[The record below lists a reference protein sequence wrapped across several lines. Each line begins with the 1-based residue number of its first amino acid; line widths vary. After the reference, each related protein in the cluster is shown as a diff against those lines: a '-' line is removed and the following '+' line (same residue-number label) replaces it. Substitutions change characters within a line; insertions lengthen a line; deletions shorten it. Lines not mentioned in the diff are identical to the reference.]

1 MMRLKVLLFIVA
13 NLIAF
18 RLSYAVTHTNDS
30 LAGYRPIPYTQ
41 KDRDLLIKLDER
53 TKYLEQLINER
64 TNYLNERIDNLN
76 SRIDNLQKQIDDVR
90 DDMKWQFGVL
100 FTLIVALFGFI
111 IWDRRTFM
119 KPLEEKV
126 ISLNEETKNIK
137 EKVQLNERLLQALR
151 ELSLKDEKL
160 REILKQFN
168 LL

>member
-1 MMRLKVLLFIVA
+1 MRLKVRLFLVA

-30 LAGYRPIPYTQ
+30 LAEYRPIPYTQ

-64 TNYLNERIDNLN
+64 INYLNERIDNLN
-76 SRIDNLQKQIDDVR
+76 SRIDNLQKQIDDLR
-90 DDMKWQFGVL
+90 EDMKWQFGVL

-151 ELSLKDEKL
+151 ELSLTDEKL

>member
-1 MMRLKVLLFIVA
+1 MRFKVLLFLVA

-30 LAGYRPIPYTQ
+30 LAEYRPIPYTQ

-64 TNYLNERIDNLN
+64 TNYLNERIDNL
-76 SRIDNLQKQIDDVR
+76 QKQIDDLR
-90 DDMKWQFGVL
+90 EDMKWQFGVL

-137 EKVQLNERLLQALR
+137 EKVQLNERFLQALR

>member
-1 MMRLKVLLFIVA
+1 MRESLIVLSLFLLVEVMMGQVKKEE
-13 NLIAF
+13 
-18 RLSYAVTHTNDS
+18 DE
-30 LAGYRPIPYTQ
+30 YRPIPYTQ

-64 TNYLNERIDNLN
+64 TNYLNERIDNL
-76 SRIDNLQKQIDDVR
+76 QKQMDGLR
-90 DDMKWQFGVL
+90 EDMKWQFGVL

>member
-1 MMRLKVLLFIVA
+1 MRLKVLLFIVA

-30 LAGYRPIPYTQ
+30 LAEYRPIPYTQ

-64 TNYLNERIDNLN
+64 T
-76 SRIDNLQKQIDDVR
+76 DNLQKQIDDLR
-90 DDMKWQFGVL
+90 EDMKWQFGVL

-119 KPLEEKV
+119 KPL
-126 ISLNEETKNIK
+126 
-137 EKVQLNERLLQALR
+137 
-151 ELSLKDEKL
+151 
-160 REILKQFN
+160 
-168 LL
+168 

>member
-1 MMRLKVLLFIVA
+1 MMRLKVWLFLVA

-30 LAGYRPIPYTQ
+30 LAEYRPIPYTQ

-76 SRIDNLQKQIDDVR
+76 SRIDNLQKQIDDLR
-90 DDMKWQFGVL
+90 EDMKWQFGVL
-100 FTLIVALFGFI
+100 FTLILALFGFI

-137 EKVQLNERLLQALR
+137 EKIQLNERLLQALR

>member
-1 MMRLKVLLFIVA
+1 MRESLIVLSLFLLVEVMMGQVKKEE
-13 NLIAF
+13 
-18 RLSYAVTHTNDS
+18 DE
-30 LAGYRPIPYTQ
+30 YRPIPYTQ

-64 TNYLNERIDNLN
+64 TNYLNERIDNL
-76 SRIDNLQKQIDDVR
+76 QKQIDDLKE
-90 DDMKWQFGVL
+90 DMKWQFGVL

-119 KPLEEKV
+119 KPFEEKV